1 MRSSSKQILTA
12 AIMLTLL
19 SGSATGVYA
28 TSAITVDGTS
38 ETADL
43 SNFSISN
50 SSYIIQ
56 VNRNGQLDA
65 TGTNNTNINISGTNE
80 GSTFWTGVKAQTDR
94 EHITGPGGII
104 NLGDS
109 STKSVNISAKGG
121 NPYAVMAVAGGS
133 KVNITGKE
141 VNITAHG
148 SKYAYGVWAQNND
161 VNRVNPSAIN
171 INADNTVIDVSTDNT
186 VIDYGENQ
194 AIGIISYSG
203 STVNITGNLTVN
215 AGTAISTRGNSE
227 ININKDGK
235 STVKL
240 NGDISFNYNGPTSGT
255 GIDSNVNI
263 NLTNADSVLNGN
275 IIKTGKDI
283 PSDKLTVNNMALSLS
298 NNATWNSTADS
309 FVNNLNLSNG
319 GTVNLNGDTH
329 TIDVVNKLSS
339 DGGVVSTANLDSKLV
354 LDSGATNNVKKLTVK
369 GTGAVADEI
378 AKDSTVASKLANVV
392 TTSDDTSKS
401 IATNVTTDE
410 GVIAGAYNG
419 TVNADGTVSGNQS
432 INTSN
437 QGISS
442 MAAISMMTW
451 RQENNDMNKRLG
463 EIRDSKGKEGVWA
476 RMVRGEAKYDARNIK
491 NQYNY
496 YQLGYDTRVSDNW
509 IVGGAFTY
517 TDGESSFTKGSGTN
531 KHTGFAVYGSQL
543 RDDGS
548 FIDLIAR
555 YAHMKNDFD
564 TVTGAGDGDYSTNG
578 YSISAEYGKRFH
590 QDNGFWIEP
599 QAELTYGYI
608 TSADFTTDRGVR
620 AHQDNMDSF
629 VGRLGVS
636 LGKDIER
643 GNVYVRASY
652 LYDFDGDAKMHMN
665 YGDISTPF
673 SEDLGGGWW
682 EFGVGTNLNLGH
694 DTHFYADLEKTTGG
708 DVTTPWQWNA
718 GFRFSF

>member
-19 SGSATGVYA
+19 SGSITGVYA
-28 TSAITVDGTS
+28 SSAITVTEKS

-43 SNFSISN
+43 SDFSLNNPSTMIL
-50 SSYIIQ
+50 
-56 VNRNGQLDA
+56 VNYNGQLDA
-65 TGTNNTNINISGTNE
+65 TGTANSSININGTNE
-80 GSTFWTGVKAQTDR
+80 GNTLWIGLRAQTDQD
-94 EHITGPGGII
+94 HINRPGGVI
-104 NLGDS
+104 NLGDT
-109 STKSVNISAKGG
+109 STKSINISTKGG
-121 NPYAVMAVAGGS
+121 NPFAVMAVAGGS

-171 INADNTVIDVSTDNT
+171 INADNTVIDVSTDQAT
-186 VIDYGENQ
+186 FDGGENQ

-203 STVNITGNLTVN
+203 STVNISGNLTVN
-215 AGTAISTRGNSE
+215 APTVISTRGNSE

-263 NLTNADSVLNGN
+263 NLTDADSVLNGN
-275 IIKTGKDI
+275 VIKTGNA
-283 PSDKLTVNNMALSLS
+283 PSEKATVDKMTLSLS

-369 GTGAVADEI
+369 GTGAMADQI

-419 TVNADGTVSGNQS
+419 TVNADGTVSGKQS

-476 RMVRGEAKYDARNIK
+476 RMVRGEAKYDARDIK

-531 KHTGFAVYGSQL
+531 KHTGFAV
-543 RDDGS
+543 
-548 FIDLIAR
+548 
-555 YAHMKNDFD
+555 
-564 TVTGAGDGDYSTNG
+564 
-578 YSISAEYGKRFH
+578 
-590 QDNGFWIEP
+590 
-599 QAELTYGYI
+599 
-608 TSADFTTDRGVR
+608 
-620 AHQDNMDSF
+620 
-629 VGRLGVS
+629 
-636 LGKDIER
+636 
-643 GNVYVRASY
+643 
-652 LYDFDGDAKMHMN
+652 
-665 YGDISTPF
+665 
-673 SEDLGGGWW
+673 
-682 EFGVGTNLNLGH
+682 
-694 DTHFYADLEKTTGG
+694 
-708 DVTTPWQWNA
+708 
-718 GFRFSF
+718 

>member
-1 MRSSSKQILTA
+1 MRNSSKQMLATAIL
-12 AIMLTLL
+12 LTLL
-19 SGSATGVYA
+19 GGGAAGEVYAATPVSVNGTTESAT
-28 TSAITVDGTS
+28 
-38 ETADL
+38 L
-43 SNFSISN
+43 SNVSITNPSYVVRVSN
-50 SSYIIQ
+50 
-56 VNRNGQLDA
+56 NGILKA
-65 TGTNNTNINISGTNE
+65 TGTDNTNISLSGTKE
-80 GSTFWTGVKAQTDR
+80 GTGYWYNVMDM
-94 EHITGPGGII
+94 TGGQVT
-104 NLGDS
+104 LGDE
-109 STKSVNISAKGG
+109 STQNVNITAEGG
-121 NPYAVMAVAGGS
+121 NPTGVIAYTGGS
-133 KVNITGKE
+133 KVNITGKD
-141 VNITAHG
+141 VHITAHG
-148 SKYAYGVWAQNND
+148 DTYAAGIHAQSND
-161 VNRVNPSAIN
+161 VTRANPSTIN
-171 INADNTVIDVSTDNT
+171 INADNTVIDVSTDKAT
-186 VIDYGENQ
+186 FDGGENQ

-215 AGTAISTRGNSE
+215 APTVISTRGNSE
-227 ININKDGK
+227 VNINQDGK
-235 STVKL
+235 GTVKL

-263 NLTNADSVLNGN
+263 NLTDADSVLNGN
-275 IIKTGKDI
+275 VIKTGNA
-283 PSDKLTVNNMALSLS
+283 PSEKATVDKMTLSLS
-298 NNATWNSTADS
+298 NNATWNSTAGS

-369 GTGAVADEI
+369 GTGAMADQI

-419 TVNADGTVSGNQS
+419 TVNADGTVSGKQS

-517 TDGESSFTKGSGTN
+517 TDGESSFTKGNGPN

-564 TVTGAGDGDYSTNG
+564 TVTGAGNGDYSTNG
-578 YSISAEYGKRFH
+578 YSISAEYGKRFY

-620 AHQDNMDSF
+620 AHQDSMDSF

>member
-1 MRSSSKQILTA
+1 MSNLTG
-12 AIMLTLL
+12 
-19 SGSATGVYA
+19 SGEKYLVLADNSGTVNATGKENTSINLTNTDLNSQYA
-28 TSAITVDGTS
+28 AVAEFG
-38 ETADL
+38 
-43 SNFSISN
+43 
-50 SSYIIQ
+50 
-56 VNRNGQLDA
+56 GQ
-65 TGTNNTNINISGTNE
+65 
-80 GSTFWTGVKAQTDR
+80 
-94 EHITGPGGII
+94 I

-109 STKSVNISAKGG
+109 STKNINITATGE
-121 NPYAVMAVAGGS
+121 NPTAVMAYRGGA
-133 KVNITGKE
+133 KVNITGDDVHITSHG
-141 VNITAHG
+141 VN
-148 SKYAYGVWAQNND
+148 YANGIWAQSND
-161 VNRVNPSAIN
+161 VNRTNPSTIN
-171 INADNTVIDVSTDNT
+171 INAKNTVIDVSTDNT
-186 VIDYGENQ
+186 VIEDGENE
-194 AIGIISYSG
+194 AIGIVSYSG
-203 STVNITGNLTVN
+203 STVNVTGNLTVN

-227 ININKDGK
+227 VNINQDGK
-235 STVKL
+235 GTVKL

-263 NLTNADSVLNGN
+263 NLTNADSMLNGN
-275 IIKTGKDI
+275 IIKTGKA
-283 PSDKLTVNNMALSLS
+283 PSEKATVDKMTLSLS
-298 NNATWNSTADS
+298 NNATWNSTAVS

-369 GTGAVADEI
+369 GTGAVADKI

-419 TVNADGTVSGNQS
+419 TVNTDGTVSGKQS

-620 AHQDNMDSF
+620 AHQDSMDSF

-682 EFGVGTNLNLGH
+682 EFGVGTNLDLGH
-694 DTHFYADLEKTTGG
+694 NTHFYADLEKTTGG

>member
-1 MRSSSKQILTA
+1 
-12 AIMLTLL
+12 
-19 SGSATGVYA
+19 
-28 TSAITVDGTS
+28 
-38 ETADL
+38 
-43 SNFSISN
+43 
-50 SSYIIQ
+50 
-56 VNRNGQLDA
+56 
-65 TGTNNTNINISGTNE
+65 
-80 GSTFWTGVKAQTDR
+80 
-94 EHITGPGGII
+94 
-104 NLGDS
+104 
-109 STKSVNISAKGG
+109 
-121 NPYAVMAVAGGS
+121 
-133 KVNITGKE
+133 
-141 VNITAHG
+141 
-148 SKYAYGVWAQNND
+148 
-161 VNRVNPSAIN
+161 
-171 INADNTVIDVSTDNT
+171 
-186 VIDYGENQ
+186 
-194 AIGIISYSG
+194 
-203 STVNITGNLTVN
+203 
-215 AGTAISTRGNSE
+215 
-227 ININKDGK
+227 
-235 STVKL
+235 
-240 NGDISFNYNGPTSGT
+240 
-255 GIDSNVNI
+255 
-263 NLTNADSVLNGN
+263 
-275 IIKTGKDI
+275 
-283 PSDKLTVNNMALSLS
+283 
-298 NNATWNSTADS
+298 
-309 FVNNLNLSNG
+309 
-319 GTVNLNGDTH
+319 
-329 TIDVVNKLSS
+329 
-339 DGGVVSTANLDSKLV
+339 
-354 LDSGATNNVKKLTVK
+354 
-369 GTGAVADEI
+369 
-378 AKDSTVASKLANVV
+378 
-392 TTSDDTSKS
+392 
-401 IATNVTTDE
+401 
-410 GVIAGAYNG
+410 
-419 TVNADGTVSGNQS
+419 
-432 INTSN
+432 
-437 QGISS
+437 
-442 MAAISMMTW
+442 
-451 RQENNDMNKRLG
+451 MNKRLG

-476 RMVRGEAKYDARNIK
+476 RMVRGEAKYDARDIK

-564 TVTGAGDGDYSTNG
+564 TVTGAGNGDYSTNG

-620 AHQDNMDSF
+620 AHQDSMDSF

-694 DTHFYADLEKTTGG
+694 DPHFYADLEKTTGG

>member
-1 MRSSSKQILTA
+1 MKTSTTTKALTA

-19 SGSATGVYA
+19 GGSATGVYA
-28 TSAITVDGTS
+28 ATPVTADGTTES
-38 ETADL
+38 ADL
-43 SNFSISN
+43 SNLTGAGEAYLVLADN
-50 SSYIIQ
+50 SGT
-56 VNRNGQLDA
+56 VNA
-65 TGTNNTNINISGTNE
+65 TGNENTSINLTN
-80 GSTFWTGVKAQTDR
+80 TDLNSQYAAVA
-94 EHITGPGGII
+94 EFGGQI

-109 STKSVNISAKGG
+109 STKSINITATGE
-121 NPYAVMAVAGGS
+121 NPTAVMAYRGGA
-133 KVNITGKE
+133 KVNITGDDVHITSHG
-141 VNITAHG
+141 VN
-148 SKYAYGVWAQNND
+148 YANGIWAQSND
-161 VNRVNPSAIN
+161 VNRANPSTIN
-171 INADNTVIDVSTDNT
+171 INAKNTVIDVSTDNT
-186 VIDYGENQ
+186 VIEDGENET
-194 AIGIISYSG
+194 IGIVSYSG

-227 ININKDGK
+227 VNINQDGK
-235 STVKL
+235 GTVKL

-263 NLTNADSVLNGN
+263 NLTNADSMLNGN
-275 IIKTGKDI
+275 IIKTGKA
-283 PSDKLTVNNMALSLS
+283 PSEKATVDKMTLSLS

-369 GTGAVADEI
+369 GTGAIADEM
-378 AKDSTVASKLANVV
+378 AKDSNVASKLANVV

-419 TVNADGTVSGNQS
+419 TVNADGTVSGKQS

-564 TVTGAGDGDYSTNG
+564 TVTGAGDGDYSTKG

-620 AHQDNMDSF
+620 AHQDSMDSF

-682 EFGVGTNLNLGH
+682 EFGVGTNLDLGH

>member
-1 MRSSSKQILTA
+1 MKTSTTTKALTA

-121 NPYAVMAVAGGS
+121 NPYAAVMAVAGGS
-133 KVNITGKE
+133 QVNITGKD

-148 SKYAYGVWAQNND
+148 SDYAYGVWAQSND
-161 VNRVNPSAIN
+161 TTRANPSTVN
-171 INADNTVIDVSTDNT
+171 INADNTVIDISSDKTTYDG
-186 VIDYGENQ
+186 GENQ
-194 AIGIISYSG
+194 NIGIISYSG

-215 AGTAISTRGNSE
+215 AGTVISTRGNSE
-227 ININKDGK
+227 VNINQDGK
-235 STVKL
+235 GTVNL
-240 NGDISFNYNGPTSGT
+240 NGDISFNYHALTSGT

-263 NLTNADSVLNGN
+263 NLTDANSVLNGN
-275 IIKTGKDI
+275 IIKTGSA
-283 PSDKLTVNNMALSLS
+283 PSEKATVDKMTLSLS

-329 TIDVVNKLSS
+329 TIDVVKKLSS

-369 GTGAVADEI
+369 GTGAIADEI

-419 TVNADGTVSGNQS
+419 TVNADGTVSGKQS

-608 TSADFTTDRGVR
+608 TSADFTTNRGVR
-620 AHQDNMDSF
+620 AHQDSMDSF
-629 VGRLGVS
+629 VACYRHIWPQPVKEIQSHTGKNS
-636 LGKDIER
+636 LHQFQS
-643 GNVYVRASY
+643 AS
-652 LYDFDGDAKMHMN
+652 N
-665 YGDISTPF
+665 
-673 SEDLGGGWW
+673 
-682 EFGVGTNLNLGH
+682 
-694 DTHFYADLEKTTGG
+694 
-708 DVTTPWQWNA
+708 
-718 GFRFSF
+718 

>member
-1 MRSSSKQILTA
+1 MKTSTTKALTA

-19 SGSATGVYA
+19 TGSVTGVCA
-28 TSAITVDGTS
+28 ASPVAADGTTES
-38 ETADL
+38 ADL
-43 SNFSISN
+43 SNLTGSGEEYLVLADN
-50 SSYIIQ
+50 SGT
-56 VNRNGQLDA
+56 VNA
-65 TGTNNTNINISGTNE
+65 TGKENTSINLTN
-80 GSTFWTGVKAQTDR
+80 TDLNSQYAAVA
-94 EHITGPGGII
+94 EFGGKI

-109 STKSVNISAKGG
+109 STKNINITATGE
-121 NPYAVMAVAGGS
+121 NPTAVMAYRGGA
-133 KVNITGKE
+133 KVNITGDDVHITSHG
-141 VNITAHG
+141 VN
-148 SKYAYGVWAQNND
+148 YANGIWAQSND
-161 VNRVNPSAIN
+161 VNRTNPSTIN
-171 INADNTVIDVSTDNT
+171 INAKNTVIDVSTDNT
-186 VIDYGENQ
+186 VIEDGENE
-194 AIGIISYSG
+194 AIGIVSYSG
-203 STVNITGNLTVN
+203 STVNVTGNLTVN

-227 ININKDGK
+227 VNINQDGK
-235 STVKL
+235 GTVKL

-263 NLTNADSVLNGN
+263 NLTNADSMLNGN
-275 IIKTGKDI
+275 IIKTGKA
-283 PSDKLTVNNMALSLS
+283 PSEKATVDKMTLSLS
-298 NNATWNSTADS
+298 NNATWNSTAYS

-419 TVNADGTVSGNQS
+419 TVNADGTVSGKQS

-620 AHQDNMDSF
+620 AHQDSMDSF

-682 EFGVGTNLNLGH
+682 EFGVGTNLDLGH

>member
-1 MRSSSKQILTA
+1 MKTSTTTKALTA

-19 SGSATGVYA
+19 GGSATGVYA
-28 TSAITVDGTS
+28 ATPVTADGTTES
-38 ETADL
+38 ADL
-43 SNFSISN
+43 SNLTGAGEAYLVLADN
-50 SSYIIQ
+50 SGT
-56 VNRNGQLDA
+56 VNA
-65 TGTNNTNINISGTNE
+65 TGNENTSINLTN
-80 GSTFWTGVKAQTDR
+80 TDLNSQYAAVA
-94 EHITGPGGII
+94 EFGGQI

-109 STKSVNISAKGG
+109 STKSINITATGE
-121 NPYAVMAVAGGS
+121 NPTAVMAYRGGA
-133 KVNITGKE
+133 KVNITGDDVHITSHG
-141 VNITAHG
+141 VN
-148 SKYAYGVWAQNND
+148 YANGIWAQSND
-161 VNRVNPSAIN
+161 VNRANPSTIN
-171 INADNTVIDVSTDNT
+171 IDAKNTVIDVSTDNT
-186 VIDYGENQ
+186 VIEDGENE
-194 AIGIISYSG
+194 AIGIVSYSG
-203 STVNITGNLTVN
+203 STVNVTGNLTVN

-227 ININKDGK
+227 VNINQDGK
-235 STVKL
+235 GTVKL

-263 NLTNADSVLNGN
+263 NLTNADSMLNGN
-275 IIKTGKDI
+275 IIKTGKA
-283 PSDKLTVNNMALSLS
+283 PSEKATVDKMTLSLS

-339 DGGVVSTANLDSKLV
+339 NGGVVSTTNLDSKLV
-354 LDSGATNNVKKLTVK
+354 LDSGATNNVNKLTVK
-369 GTGAVADEI
+369 GTGAIADEI

-419 TVNADGTVSGNQS
+419 TVNADGTVSGKQS

-620 AHQDNMDSF
+620 AHQDSMDSF

-682 EFGVGTNLNLGH
+682 EFGVGTNLDLGH